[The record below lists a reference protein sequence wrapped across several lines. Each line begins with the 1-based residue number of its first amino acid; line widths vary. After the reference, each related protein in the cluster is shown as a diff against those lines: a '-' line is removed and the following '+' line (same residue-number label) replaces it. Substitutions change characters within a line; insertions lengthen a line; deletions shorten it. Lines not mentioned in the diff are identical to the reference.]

1 MLVANAAVWGMA
13 LAMWDGLPER
23 IPLHFN
29 GHGVPD
35 RWGAPTAANWLFMPI
50 LGSVMSL
57 LMTVGAL
64 SIGALA
70 RRVPETVNVPDK
82 LLWMTLGAEA
92 RVRSLSA
99 LRWLL
104 LWVGV
109 ALNFL
114 FGWVLQCTS
123 AVAKG
128 AASSAPWWPIIAF
141 VAFTLAG
148 VVLAMVRTRQ
158 LIRMEAAI
166 AGRAS

>member
-1 MLVANAAVWGMA
+1 VLVSNAAVWAMA

-23 IPLHFN
+23 IPLHFD

-50 LGSVMSL
+50 LSSAMSL
-57 LMTVGAL
+57 MMMVGAL

-70 RRVPETVNVPDK
+70 RHMTEIVNVPDK
-82 LLWMTLGAEA
+82 PLWISLSGQA
-92 RVRSLSA
+92 RARSLSA

-104 LWVGV
+104 LLVAV

-114 FGWVLQCTS
+114 FGWVLWCTS

-128 AASSAPWWPIIAF
+128 TASSAPWWPIVAF
-141 VAFTLAG
+141 VAVTLAG

-158 LIRMEAAI
+158 RIRIEAAL